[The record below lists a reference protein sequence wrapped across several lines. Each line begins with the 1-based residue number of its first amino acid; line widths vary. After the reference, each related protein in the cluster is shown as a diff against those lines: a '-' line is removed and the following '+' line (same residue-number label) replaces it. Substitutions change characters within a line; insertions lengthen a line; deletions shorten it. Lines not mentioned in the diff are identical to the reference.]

1 MFHSLKYGNLRKIQ
15 ISTKRALS
23 CIKGGHGSY
32 FNSSGALR
40 SNLSLNN
47 YTVRQFQADKRATTT
62 DEEKLDAKAK
72 KEKELIKESMTSHKA
87 LQDKGKGKTSKKEI
101 WNFIKPYLYA
111 DGNWKVFYLAMA
123 SMALSKGLALGAPYC
138 LKIAVNALTTPNSYN
153 LAFAGVMG
161 FGLCRAFSSIFHELR
176 MSLVV
181 RIMRE
186 AIQKLSLQ
194 IFSHLHNL
202 DLTFHKT
209 STKNTIFA
217 MNKALSAID
226 DGLRFLIGFV
236 SPIALEFSLICGM
249 LYFYCGPL
257 YLLNIGVM
265 LGVYTKFTQSYS
277 KIRQEYIRGRRN
289 QDKKAD
295 FFLNESIL
303 SYDTVKY
310 FGNENLE
317 YNRYKKVQEEIY
329 KVAMKVQYSLANL
342 NSGQQTLFALGM
354 TINLLLATKDIYAGV
369 LTPGDF
375 VMIQALFMQIAQPLH
390 FMGTIFR
397 NLDESQVNVEDL
409 FLILKMQKAVK
420 EKPDA
425 KDYEYKKGDIEFKD
439 VRYSYVKDETSD
451 GKEVLETLFKDI
463 NFKLKGGKS
472 NAIVGPSGFGKTTI
486 FNMIYRIM
494 DPSSGSILLDGQ
506 DLKDLK
512 IKSFRDR
519 ISIVPQNGILFNDTI
534 RFNLQYGNLEANQED
549 IERVCKQCNIHD
561 RIMSMPDGYD
571 SHVGDLGGKLSGGE
585 RQRILI
591 ARALLKDF
599 DILLLDEATSSL
611 DSRNEKNIIEEL
623 ERELEGKTV
632 IYCAHRLSSI
642 MNCDNIIV
650 MGEGEVQEEGTHY
663 EMLSNPDSKYYQMW
677 NDFLREK
684 NQEEQA
690 KEEDSDLEKN

>member
-1 MFHSLKYGNLRKIQ
+1 MLNSLRYGKFRNLQ
-15 ISTKRALS
+15 FSTKRMLS
-23 CIKGGHGSY
+23 FTKLNHVRSQLPLSTKI
-32 FNSSGALR
+32 SSQNFHNIPLR
-40 SNLSLNN
+40 NFHPQKQA
-47 YTVRQFQADKRATTT
+47 TVSGDTQEDKKNKKQQK
-62 DEEKLDAKAK
+62 EEQ
-72 KEKELIKESMTSHKA
+72 LIKESMTSHKA
-87 LQDKGKGKTSKKEI
+87 LQDKGKGKTSKREI
-101 WNFIKPYLYA
+101 WSFIKPYLYA
-111 DGNWKVFYLAMA
+111 EGNWKLFYLAMG

-138 LKIAVNALTTPNSYN
+138 LKIAVNALTNASAYN
-153 LAFAGVMG
+153 VAFGGVVG
-161 FGLCRAFSSIFHELR
+161 FGLCRAFSSIFHEVR
-176 MSLVV
+176 MSLIVK
-181 RIMRE
+181 IMRE
-186 AIQKLSLQ
+186 AIQRLSLQ
-194 IFSHLHNL
+194 IFGHLHNL

-217 MNKALSAID
+217 VNKAIQAID
-226 DGLRFLIGFV
+226 DGMRFIIGFV

-265 LGVYTKFTQSYS
+265 LGVYTKFTKSYS
-277 KIRQEYIRGRRN
+277 KIRQQYIRGRRN

-310 FGNENLE
+310 FGNESLE

-342 NSGQQTLFALGM
+342 NAGQQALFAIGM
-354 TINLLLATKDIYAGV
+354 TINLLLATKDIHAGV

-397 NLDESQVNVEDL
+397 NIEESQVNVEDL
-409 FLILKMQKAVK
+409 FLILKMQKAVI

-425 KDYEYKKGDIEFKD
+425 KDYEFKNGDIEFKD
-439 VRYSYVKDETSD
+439 VRYSYAKDETED
-451 GKEVLETLFKDI
+451 GKEILETLFKDI
-463 NFKLKGGKS
+463 NFTLKGGKS
-472 NAIVGPSGFGKTTI
+472 NAIVGPSGFGKTTL

-494 DPSSGSILLDGQ
+494 DSTSGQILLDGQ

-512 IKSFRDR
+512 IQSFRDR
-519 ISIVPQNGILFNDTI
+519 ISIVPQNGILFNYTI
-534 RFNLQYGNLEANQED
+534 RFNLQYGNLEASQEE
-549 IERVCKQCNIHD
+549 IEKVCKQCNIHD
-561 RIMSMPDGYD
+561 RIMEMPDGYD
-571 SHVGDLGGKLSGGE
+571 THVGDLGGKLSGGE

-611 DSRNEKNIIEEL
+611 DSHNEKLIIESL
-623 ERELEGKTV
+623 EKALKGKTV
-632 IYCAHRLSSI
+632 VYCAHRLSSI

-650 MGEGEVQEEGTHY
+650 MGDGQVQEQGTHY
-663 EMLSNPDSKYYQMW
+663 EMLSNPESKYTKMW
-677 NDFLREK
+677 NDFLRENK
-684 NQEEQA
+684 KMDIEEA
-690 KEEDSDLEKN
+690 P